1 MTSESGLQAACCD
14 AIVLRRVYHHL
25 SDPAAINASLLPS
38 LRPGGLLAVIDLPPP
53 PFFSRSK

>member
-1 MTSESGLQAACCD
+1 MTSESGLPAACCD